1 MAVQTKNKNMVNMTQ
16 GPILKILLGFAV
28 PMMIGSLFSDLYN
41 LVDMT
46 IAGYTIGDTALAAI
60 SATSGIMAFI
70 NATSRGFNIGNA
82 ISVSNAFGEGDME
95 KTRRSLAG
103 MFTLCYALSISLTI
117 LLCIFIKPLMRLI
130 NTPESLFIDAY
141 KYIIVIIIGLT
152 FTMSY
157 DLFAC
162 AFRALGNS
170 KIPLYLLIACSFL
183 NVGLDILFMGA
194 LKMGVMGAA
203 IATVLSQLISAIASL
218 IIFLRLYP
226 ELHFQ
231 KTDFTGVIPIIKDMF
246 PIGMSGALTNSMY
259 SIGWIFLQGSIN
271 SLGQNTLVAYA
282 AYKKV
287 SMFAVI
293 PSVSLAN
300 TLATFAA
307 QNYGAKNYDRITR
320 GIFTSCG
327 FSFFINI
334 FTFSVTFFLGKPIV
348 QLITNTQS
356 QQVLDE
362 AYNLLLVTNSFVWAQ
377 TVIMGF
383 RLSIQGMRKKLIPWL
398 GTCFEM
404 VLRILFALVFIPM
417 WGYIAIGLA
426 ESSCWVLGGIMMV
439 ICYFIIL
446 KKEKK
451 LNESSTVIEPDKAM
465 H

>member
-1 MAVQTKNKNMVNMTQ
+1 MTE
-16 GPILKILLGFAV
+16 GPILRVLIAFAV
-28 PMMIGSLFSDLYN
+28 PMMIGSLFTDLYN

-46 IAGYTIGDTALAAI
+46 IAGYTIGDSALAAI

-82 ISVSNAFGEGDME
+82 ISVSNAFGEGNME
-95 KTRRSLAG
+95 KTRKSLAG
-103 MFTLCYALSISLTI
+103 MLSLCYVLSLTLTL

-130 NTPESLFIDAY
+130 NTPTDLFGDSWN
-141 KYIIVIIIGLT
+141 YIIVIIIGLT

-170 KIPLYLLIACSFL
+170 KIPLYLLILCSFL
-183 NVGLDILFMGA
+183 NVGLDLLFMKG
-194 LKMGVMGAA
+194 LRMGVMGAA
-203 IATVLSQLISAIASL
+203 LATVISQLLSAILSL
-218 IIFLRLYP
+218 IIFYRIYP
-226 ELHFQ
+226 ELHF
-231 KTDFTGVIPIIKDMF
+231 KLSDFTGVWPTVKDMIPIGI
-246 PIGMSGALTNSMY
+246 SGALTNSMY
-259 SIGWIFLQGSIN
+259 SIGWIFMQGSIN
-271 SLGQNTLVAYA
+271 ALGQNSLVAYA

-287 SMFAVI
+287 SMFAII

-300 TLATFAA
+300 TMATFSA
-307 QNYGAKNYDRITR
+307 QNYGAKNFDRITK
-320 GIFTSCG
+320 GILTSCG
-327 FSFFINI
+327 FSFLVNL
-334 FTFSVTFFLGKPIV
+334 VTLTVTVLLGKPIV
-348 QLITNTQS
+348 RLITNTQS
-356 QQVLDE
+356 PVVLE
-362 AYNLLLVTNSFVWAQ
+362 QAYHLLLVTVSFIWAQ
-377 TVIMGF
+377 TVIMAF

-439 ICYFIIL
+439 ICYFVIL

-451 LNESSTVIEPDKAM
+451 LYESSTAAQPDPAM

>member
-1 MAVQTKNKNMVNMTQ
+1 MTE
-16 GPILKILLGFAV
+16 GSILRVLIAFAV
-28 PMMIGSLFSDLYN
+28 PMMLGSLFTDLYN

-46 IAGYTIGDTALAAI
+46 IAGYTIGDSALAAI

-82 ISVSNAFGEGDME
+82 ISVSNAFGEGNME
-95 KTRRSLAG
+95 KTRKSLAG
-103 MFTLCYALSISLTI
+103 MFSLCFGLSLTLTL
-117 LLCIFIKPLMRLI
+117 LLCIFIKPMMRLI
-130 NTPESLFIDAY
+130 NTPADLFEDAWR
-141 KYIIVIIIGLT
+141 YIFVIIIGLT

-170 KIPLYLLIACSFL
+170 TIPLYLLILCSVL
-183 NVGLDILFMGA
+183 NVVLDLLFMKD
-194 LKMGVMGAA
+194 LHMGVMGAA
-203 IATVLSQLISAIASL
+203 LATVISQLLSALLSL
-218 IIFLRLYP
+218 VIFYRMYP
-226 ELHFQ
+226 ELHF
-231 KTDFTGVIPIIKDMF
+231 KLSDFTGVWPIVADMF
-246 PIGMSGALTNSMY
+246 PIGMASALTNSMY
-259 SIGWIFLQGSIN
+259 AIGWIFLQGSIN
-271 SLGQNTLVAYA
+271 ALGQDTLVAYA

-287 SMFAVI
+287 SMFAHI
-293 PSVSLAN
+293 PSGCLAN
-300 TLATFAA
+300 TLSTFSA
-307 QNYGAKNYDRITR
+307 QNYGAKKFNRITK
-320 GIFTSCG
+320 GILTG
-327 FSFFINI
+327 FILSLLINI
-334 FTFSVTFFLGKPIV
+334 VTMLITVLFGRPII

-356 QQVLDE
+356 QVVLDQ
-362 AYNLLLVTNSFVWAQ
+362 AYNLMLVTNSFVWALN
-377 TVIMGF
+377 VIMGF

-439 ICYFIIL
+439 ICYFVIL

-451 LNESSTVIEPDKAM
+451 LYESSTAAQPDTQV